1 MYRDINFSYWTAS
14 YFTYIAYIS
23 VWHIWQAV
31 EYAYME
37 QL

>member
-1 MYRDINFSYWTAS
+1 MYRNINFSYWTAS

-23 VWHIWQAV
+23 VWQAV